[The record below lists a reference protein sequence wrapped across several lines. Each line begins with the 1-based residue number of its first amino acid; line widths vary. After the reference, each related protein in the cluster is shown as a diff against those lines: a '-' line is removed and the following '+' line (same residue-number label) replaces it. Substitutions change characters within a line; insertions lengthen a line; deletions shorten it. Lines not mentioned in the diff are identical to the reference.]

1 MRNVMND
8 PEDNLQQ
15 ILPDHFRAQLDTQLG
30 RAEAAFARRL
40 AAQTGARPPHRRH
53 PAIWGLWAAGA
64 IAASAGIV
72 WGVVAHREMPAVG
85 PAIQVAQ
92 RPQAVTP
99 EGQSPST
106 QISVEQIVAYQTI
119 DEGSVILEDQGP
131 ARKLRRQVMQTVE
144 WYDPERKES
153 GTVRVP
159 IDQVVLVGTP
169 SF

>member
-1 MRNVMND
+1 MND
-8 PEDNLQQ
+8 TEDSLEA
-15 ILPDHFRAQLDTQLG
+15 ILPDHFRAQLDGQLG
-30 RAEAAFARRL
+30 RAESAFTRRI
-40 AAQTGARPPHRRH
+40 AQQNAPRWPRRRH
-53 PAIWGLWAAGA
+53 PLVWGLWAAGA

-72 WGVVAHREMPAVG
+72 WGVVAHHELPTVG
-85 PAIQVAQ
+85 PAIEMVQH
-92 RPQAVTP
+92 PQAVTP
-99 EGQSPST
+99 QAQAPST

-144 WYDPERKES
+144 WYDPERNES

-159 IDQVVLVGTP
+159 IEQVVLVGTP